1 MFSLGRE
8 PQDQND
14 KKNQQA
20 PEGAT
25 DFLVSVYPTG
35 SLRLITWQPLED

>member
-14 KKNQQA
+14 KKYQQA
-20 PEGAT
+20 PKGAT

-35 SLRLITWQPLED
+35 RIRQTTWQPLED